1 MNNKVISTFLLLS
14 FLTIIIGLFAGDFE
28 DAFYGFGALGTMI
41 FGGLVLSRLYRINK
55 KSVFPYAA
63 GIVMFLF
70 WISAFIMPEGVG
82 LLAPVYMIALIF
94 AAISLFS
101 VGDNQILV

>member
-14 FLTIIIGLFAGDFE
+14 FLVIIVGLFAGNFE
-28 DAFYGFGALGTMI
+28 DMFYGVGALGTMI
-41 FGGLVLSRLYRINK
+41 FGGLALSRLYRINK
-55 KSVFPYAA
+55 KSAFPYIA

-70 WISAFIMPEGVG
+70 WISAFIMPEGIG
-82 LLAPVYMIALIF
+82 LLAPFYMIALIF

-101 VGDNQILV
+101 VSDNQILV